1 MRDTMDTVISWHQYA
16 YRPVISTTDALFQFV
31 EDITQEL
38 EKPANQVIQTACVN
52 FSKAFDR

>member
-1 MRDTMDTVISWHQYA
+1 MRDTMDTVISQHQYA
-16 YRPVISTTDALFQFV
+16 NRPGISTTNALFQFV

-38 EKPANQVIQTACVN
+38 EKPANQVIQTACLN